1 MKNLL
6 LLLVT
11 LLTIGVCSAMAQLD
25 LQNLTQY
32 QLDYIKQ
39 SAESGSAGAQ
49 ESLGTLYS
57 QGWSVA
63 QDYALAAYWYRKAAE
78 QGHKSAQFNLAVL
91 YTNGRGVTKSISTA
105 AYWYQKAAEQGVVEA
120 QFNLALLYTNGK
132 GVEQNYATAAYWY
145 RKAAEQGDPLSQCN
159 LGIFYENGWGVA
171 QNYSTAADW
180 YRKAAEQGQVNA
192 QYGLGNCY
200 YNGNGVPQDYK
211 TAAIWFRKA
220 AEQGYMYAQ
229 CILGTMYDNG
239 YGVAQDEHTALYW
252 YRKAATQNHPKALY
266 HMGEMH
272 YFGRAVAKDYTIAK
286 SYFEKF
292 LKYDNG
298 KDEVI
303 SAVVEWHLEDIY
315 QKEAEERAKAEA
327 EAKRKAEAESK
338 ARAEAAA
345 RAQAALDA
353 ERRDR
358 DARPLHYFFKDSA
371 EAINRHADKIM
382 DWVTDYHGFD
392 NTMFAEPLVGY
403 AVSDNWDATFG
414 VNLGYFFDKNRGR
427 VGIHSSISMMGGDDS
442 WGFRIGPILRL
453 NDHYDDIE
461 WQLYAGIGP
470 HFDSRTYLSSDVGI
484 RLNFHKLSDDYLLS
498 LSSLSVGCQFMM
510 GEVVPTIGVSLWPA
524 MIFTQSSDNY
534 TTFAVDT
541 MMALGDGFLMG
552 ASASW
557 TPSTLGWYGTLLA
570 PIDACGMT
578 LTTGPVYSMLD
589 GMFQMYGGCGLVD
602 DDFGI
607 DFGLRLVA
615 NFSYSLGFQSNFD
628 CSFLTIGYGLEF

>member
-1 MKNLL
+1 
-6 LLLVT
+6 
-11 LLTIGVCSAMAQLD
+11 
-25 LQNLTQY
+25 
-32 QLDYIKQ
+32 
-39 SAESGSAGAQ
+39 
-49 ESLGTLYS
+49 
-57 QGWSVA
+57 
-63 QDYALAAYWYRKAAE
+63 
-78 QGHKSAQFNLAVL
+78 
-91 YTNGRGVTKSISTA
+91 
-105 AYWYQKAAEQGVVEA
+105 
-120 QFNLALLYTNGK
+120 
-132 GVEQNYATAAYWY
+132 
-145 RKAAEQGDPLSQCN
+145 
-159 LGIFYENGWGVA
+159 
-171 QNYSTAADW
+171 
-180 YRKAAEQGQVNA
+180 
-192 QYGLGNCY
+192 
-200 YNGNGVPQDYK
+200 
-211 TAAIWFRKA
+211 
-220 AEQGYMYAQ
+220 
-229 CILGTMYDNG
+229 
-239 YGVAQDEHTALYW
+239 
-252 YRKAATQNHPKALY
+252 
-266 HMGEMH
+266 
-272 YFGRAVAKDYTIAK
+272 
-286 SYFEKF
+286 
-292 LKYDNG
+292 
-298 KDEVI
+298 
-303 SAVVEWHLEDIY
+303 
-315 QKEAEERAKAEA
+315 
-327 EAKRKAEAESK
+327 
-338 ARAEAAA
+338 
-345 RAQAALDA
+345 
-353 ERRDR
+353 
-358 DARPLHYFFKDSA
+358 
-371 EAINRHADKIM
+371 
-382 DWVTDYHGFD
+382 
-392 NTMFAEPLVGY
+392 
-403 AVSDNWDATFG
+403 
-414 VNLGYFFDKNRGR
+414 
-427 VGIHSSISMMGGDDS
+427 MMGGDDS